1 MSIERTEM
9 INSLKEIVIPE
20 LKNEGFSGSFP
31 HYRRILPDK
40 INLITFQFDRN
51 GGGFVI
57 EITNYNE
64 KEFIDVKNEILP
76 LNKLTA
82 HHLFDRQRIQPF
94 TFDESD
100 TKNWFRYDNDDFF
113 HKYDEVSK
121 LVLNKIP
128 TMEEYW
134 NSGKINIEEKNVTDF
149 VQIEDKVKVNKIS
162 FWKKIKNK
170 FT

>member
-9 INSLKEIVIPE
+9 INSLKEIVIPK

-31 HYRRILPDK
+31 HYRRILPEK
-40 INLITFQFDRN
+40 TNLITFQFDRN

-57 EITNYNE
+57 EIVNYDE
-64 KEFIDVKNEILP
+64 KEFIDVKREILP
-76 LNKLTA
+76 LSKLTA
-82 HHLFDRQRIQPF
+82 HHLFERQRIQPF

-100 TKNWFRYDNDDFF
+100 TKNWFRYDNEKFF
-113 HKYDEVSK
+113 QKYDEVSK

-128 TMEEYW
+128 IMQEYW
-134 NSGKINIEEKNVTDF
+134 QLGIITIEEKNEEDF
-149 VQIEDKVKVNKIS
+149 VQIEEKIKLNKIS
-162 FWKKIKNK
+162 FWEKLKNK